1 MTGRRNKLHKS
12 EGFSLETRYVVL
24 SFMGRMPTPD
34 SLSSSMGSSRS
45 LPSDGSRS
53 PTKSAGSA
61 NSSNGTLSKQALKTL
76 PDINMVDKY
85 HESQL
90 EREHSHI
97 EVLREAAID
106 GATKKTTLK
115 KESPVKAG
123 VLSARPSSI
132 PLPTRSVSR
141 SPGKAADRGSR
152 LPVAASR
159 SSVVTPT
166 DEALENSGAARV
178 KSERTGMAAAGRG
191 NWNQRATATLE
202 SAAAALGDMREG
214 NGESKDLS
222 QIRVPYHR
230 RECSDGGAVQSGEKS
245 DSEASYSTSENSPS
259 IACSLRSYTS
269 TTSVLELQSAEVEML
284 VKTNALPPLALPLRE
299 ELTEGLH
306 QLEQRTYWPST
317 HTSRQIITSYYIK
330 FYEFK
335 NILTTI
341 SSFHQEQFFLPLL
354 ASIVSILSLILCPL
368 TSVHY

>member
-1 MTGRRNKLHKS
+1 MTGRRNKLHKL

-34 SLSSSMGSSRS
+34 SLSSSMGSTRS

-90 EREHSHI
+90 EREHSQTCEHHF
-97 EVLREAAID
+97 EVLREDAID
-106 GATKKTTLK
+106 GATKKTPLK

-123 VLSARPSSI
+123 ALSARPSSI

-166 DEALENSGAARV
+166 DVALENAGATRV

-191 NWNQRATATLE
+191 NWNQRATTTLE
-202 SAAAALGDMREG
+202 SAAAALGDMHEG
-214 NGESKDLS
+214 NGESKDLL

-230 RECSDGGAVQSGEKS
+230 RECSDGGALETGEKS
-245 DSEASYSTSENSPS
+245 DSESSYSTSDNSPS
-259 IACSLRSYTS
+259 LACSLRSYTS
-269 TTSVLELQSAEVEML
+269 TTSVLEMPSAEVEML
-284 VKTNALPPLALPLRE
+284 VKRNALPPLALPLRE

-306 QLEQRTYWPST
+306 QLEQCKY
-317 HTSRQIITSYYIK
+317 
-330 FYEFK
+330 
-335 NILTTI
+335 
-341 SSFHQEQFFLPLL
+341 
-354 ASIVSILSLILCPL
+354 
-368 TSVHY
+368 